1 MEVSYKVLGQAENRT
16 ASINYWKAELKIRKG
31 KGKEELIS
39 LETGS
44 YICIHT

>member
-31 KGKEELIS
+31 KEELIS